1 MRSRRGSTVPCKRK
15 SNVSTY
21 YDENELD
28 DEVNLQSGVLG
39 RLFNLLKRYKLTM
52 ILSILSI
59 AVVSWLDS
67 YFAILNKRIIDE
79 GIIANDV
86 TALVRVFYHYG
97 IIVMGQ
103 VVAFFVM
110 MFNVGVQ
117 GERMRYDL
125 RKNLFNQL
133 QKLSL
138 SYFSKTPIGWIMS
151 RVTSDTEKMG
161 ELLTWGI
168 VDTISALANIAFSV
182 YFMLQLN
189 TQLALIVILSLPL
202 MIFVSFKF
210 RVKIYYHYRRSR
222 KANSKMTASLNEN
235 ITGVRVVKALLRE
248 DKNLENFKVLSTD
261 MFRESHRAGFLSAL
275 YLPTI
280 QTISAISLVL
290 VLWRGGNM
298 IGNTLITVG
307 TLQAFISYIMHI
319 LWPIQDLARVYAE
332 MQNAVA
338 SSERVFSLLET
349 EPDIR
354 NRQNLVPIETLVGEV
369 EFDNVSF
376 HYDDDEPVI
385 QNLSFRIP
393 QGQNVALVGTTGGGK
408 TTIVNLLCRFYE
420 PTSGTIRIAGNDYL
434 DYSLDDIQSRIGVVL
449 QIPHLFSGSIRDN
462 LRYGRLDATDEEIEH
477 AAKLA
482 GAHDFI
488 VKFEKGYDS
497 DVGEGGNQLSVGQ
510 KQLISI
516 ARALLSEPDI
526 FVMDEATSSVDTLT
540 EALIQKGM
548 HQLMTGRTSFIIAHR
563 LSTIKS
569 ADQIFV
575 IEDGQIAESGN
586 HRSLIQQRGIYYN
599 LYTKQFRQDLETQ
612 YDPFAAPG
620 AETSPA

>member
-1 MRSRRGSTVPCKRK
+1 
-15 SNVSTY
+15 VSTY

-39 RLFNLLKRYKLTM
+39 RLFKLLKPYKVTM
-52 ILSILSI
+52 IAAILAI
-59 AVVSWLDS
+59 AITSWLDA

-79 GIIANDV
+79 GIIARDIPAMIGLFRN
-86 TALVRVFYHYG
+86 YG
-97 IIVMGQ
+97 IIVVGQ
-103 VVAFFVM
+103 VIAFFVM
-110 MFNVGVQ
+110 MLSVGVQ
-117 GERMRYDL
+117 GERLRYDL
-125 RKNLFNQL
+125 RKHLFNQL

-151 RVTSDTEKMG
+151 RVTSDTEKMAD
-161 ELLTWGI
+161 LLTWGI
-168 VDTISALANIAFSV
+168 IDTTWALTNIGFAV
-182 YFMLQLN
+182 YFMLHLN

-202 MIFVSFKF
+202 MIIVSFKF

-261 MFRESHRAGFLSAL
+261 MFRESYRAGFLSAI

-290 VLWRGGNM
+290 VLWRGGVM
-298 IGNTLITVG
+298 VGNSLLTVG
-307 TLQAFISYIMHI
+307 TLQAFISYIMSI

-332 MQNAVA
+332 MQNSVA
-338 SSERVFSLLET
+338 SAERVFSLLET
-349 EPDIR
+349 KPEVH
-354 NRQNLVPIETLVGEV
+354 NRENLVPVDSLVGDV
-369 EFDNVSF
+369 EFDHVSF
-376 HYDDDEPVI
+376 HYEDDEPVI
-385 QNLSFRIP
+385 QDLSFHIP
-393 QGQNVALVGTTGGGK
+393 QGQKVALVGTTGGGK
-408 TTIVNLLCRFYE
+408 TTIVNLLARFYE
-420 PTSGTIRIAGNDYL
+420 PTSGTIRIAGHDYL
-434 DYSLDDIQSRIGVVL
+434 EYSLEDIQSRIGVVL
-449 QIPHLFSGSIRDN
+449 QIPHLFSGSIREN
-462 LRYGRLDATDEEIEH
+462 LRYGRLDATDEEIEE

-516 ARALLSEPDI
+516 ARALLADPDI
-526 FVMDEATSSVDTLT
+526 FIMDEATSSVDTLT
-540 EALIQKGM
+540 EVLIQKGM

-575 IEDGQIAESGN
+575 IEDGQIVERGS
-586 HRSLIQQRGIYYN
+586 HQSLIRQRGIYYN
-599 LYTKQFRQDLETQ
+599 LYTKQFRHDMETKF
-612 YDPFAAPG
+612 DPFIESG
-620 AETSPA
+620 AKANPA

>member
-1 MRSRRGSTVPCKRK
+1 
-15 SNVSTY
+15 VSTY

-298 IGNTLITVG
+298 IGNALITVG

>member
-1 MRSRRGSTVPCKRK
+1 M
-15 SNVSTY
+15 STY

>member
-1 MRSRRGSTVPCKRK
+1 M
-15 SNVSTY
+15 STY

-28 DEVNLQSGVLG
+28 DEVNLQSGVLS
-39 RLFNLLKRYKLTM
+39 RLLKLLKPYWVLVV
-52 ILSILSI
+52 LGILSI
-59 AVVSWLDS
+59 ALVSWLDA
-67 YFAILNKRIIDE
+67 YYTVLNKRIIDE
-79 GIIANDV
+79 GILTRDIETMTRLFWN
-86 TALVRVFYHYG
+86 YG
-97 IIVMGQ
+97 FIVLGQ

-110 MFNVGVQ
+110 LLCVGVQ
-117 GERMRYDL
+117 GERLRYDL
-125 RKNLFNQL
+125 RKRLFNHL
-133 QKLSL
+133 QSLSL

-161 ELLTWGI
+161 DLLTWGI
-168 VDTISALANIAFSV
+168 IDTMWALTNIGFAV

-189 TQLALIVILSLPL
+189 TTLALIVIISLPV
-202 MIFVSFKF
+202 MIIVSFKF
-210 RVKIYYHYRRSR
+210 RIKIYYHYRKSR

-261 MFRESHRAGFLSAL
+261 MFRESYRAGFLSAI

-280 QTISAISLVL
+280 QTVSAISLVL
-290 VLWRGGNM
+290 VLWRGGLM
-298 IGNTLITVG
+298 VGNSMLSVG
-307 TLQAFISYIMHI
+307 TLQAFVSYIMTI

-332 MQNAVA
+332 MQNAIA

-349 EPDIR
+349 KPEIHDRENVLPVDS
-354 NRQNLVPIETLVGEV
+354 LVGDV
-369 EFDNVSF
+369 EFENVSF
-376 HYDDDEPVI
+376 HYEDGEPVI
-385 QNLSFRIP
+385 QNLSFHIP
-393 QGQNVALVGTTGGGK
+393 QGQKVALVGTTGGGK

-420 PTSGTIRIAGNDYL
+420 PSSGTIRIAEHDYL
-434 DYSLDDIQSRIGVVL
+434 EYPLDDIQSRIGVVL
-449 QIPHLFSGSIRDN
+449 QIPHLFSGSIREN
-462 LRYGRLDATDEEIEH
+462 LRYGRLDATDEEIEQ

-516 ARALLSEPDI
+516 ARALLADPDI

-548 HQLMTGRTSFIIAHR
+548 LQLMTGRTSFIIAHR

-575 IEDGQIAESGN
+575 IEDGQIAESGS
-586 HRSLIQQRGIYYN
+586 HKSLIQQRGIYYN
-599 LYTKQFRQDLETQ
+599 LYTKQFRHDLESKF
-612 YDPFAAPG
+612 DPFGG
-620 AETSPA
+620 AETEANPA

>member
-1 MRSRRGSTVPCKRK
+1 
-15 SNVSTY
+15 VSTY

>member
-1 MRSRRGSTVPCKRK
+1 
-15 SNVSTY
+15 
-21 YDENELD
+21 
-28 DEVNLQSGVLG
+28 
-39 RLFNLLKRYKLTM
+39 
-52 ILSILSI
+52 
-59 AVVSWLDS
+59 
-67 YFAILNKRIIDE
+67 
-79 GIIANDV
+79 
-86 TALVRVFYHYG
+86 
-97 IIVMGQ
+97 
-103 VVAFFVM
+103 
-110 MFNVGVQ
+110 
-117 GERMRYDL
+117 
-125 RKNLFNQL
+125 
-133 QKLSL
+133 
-138 SYFSKTPIGWIMS
+138 
-151 RVTSDTEKMG
+151 
-161 ELLTWGI
+161 
-168 VDTISALANIAFSV
+168 
-182 YFMLQLN
+182 
-189 TQLALIVILSLPL
+189 
-202 MIFVSFKF
+202 
-210 RVKIYYHYRRSR
+210 
-222 KANSKMTASLNEN
+222 
-235 ITGVRVVKALLRE
+235 
-248 DKNLENFKVLSTD
+248 
-261 MFRESHRAGFLSAL
+261 
-275 YLPTI
+275 
-280 QTISAISLVL
+280 
-290 VLWRGGNM
+290 M